1 MNAQL
6 LKKHLNETPRMA
18 PTDAVKLAYQ
28 CAFGCGHLLSAR
40 DCCADFVCREMQ
52 SVPERNLPPFTP
64 IGRGLCRLNL
74 AAPEVRRLSP
84 EMIADMMI
92 ITNEKVLARSDNAA
106 AFEESLA
113 LLEELAE
120 AGETPFTVQ
129 ELSAYLA
136 SYRAQGCPAVSHSPL
151 YRESYHPAYRVV
163 LSDFGVLLPLI
174 LRMNEAPCLAVI
186 DGPCGSG
193 KTTLAGLLAALYGTT
208 PIPMDDFF
216 LPFDMRTEKRMS
228 EAGGNIHHERFSE
241 EILAHIQLGKPL
253 AYRRFDCHTGQIIPR
268 EIAASDVMII
278 EGSYSHHPAFEEA
291 YARLNAIRAFVSV
304 EDQEQLIRLEKRN
317 PHLLERFVAEW
328 IPLEK
333 NYFEAYDRKQKAD
346 LVLLSRSW
354 DA

>member
-74 AAPEVRRLSP
+74 AAPDVRRLP
-84 EMIADMMI
+84 AEMIADMMI

-120 AGETPFTVQ
+120 VGETPFTAQ

-268 EIAASDVMII
+268 QIAASDVMII
-278 EGSYSHHPAFEEA
+278 EGSYSHHPAFEAA
-291 YARLNAIRAFVSV
+291 Y
-304 EDQEQLIRLEKRN
+304 EQLGVIRVCIGVEEDEQLRR
-317 PHLLERFVAEW
+317 LARRDAGMFSRFVETW

-333 NYFEAYDRKQKAD
+333 KYFQAYDILGRAH
-346 LVLLSRSW
+346 VSITS
-354 DA
+354 A